1 MNADLPTDE
10 QLMEAIRDL
19 WETADPPP
27 ADLADGVLAALAA
40 ADLELEY
47 ELLSLIETSG
57 LPSGVRGATDSSA
70 TETDG
75 PWTLEYSSET
85 CHLLVRVSTVDGVR
99 RIDGW
104 VVPSVPMT
112 VTLSPVGD
120 AGRVVAQDTSV
131 DGNGR
136 FDFTD
141 PGTGQAR
148 LSFTPADA
156 DDPAAPRPFATP
168 PFLI

>member
-1 MNADLPTDE
+1 MNAETPTDA
-10 QLMEAIRDL
+10 QLMDAIRDL
-19 WETADPPP
+19 WEAADPPP
-27 ADLADGVLAALAA
+27 PDLADGVLAALAA

-47 ELLSLIETSG
+47 ELMTLIETNG
-57 LPSGVRGATDSSA
+57 LPRVRGTQH
-70 TETDG
+70 TTTDG
-75 PWTLEYSSET
+75 PWTLEYSSDT

-104 VVPSVPMT
+104 VVPAVPMS
-112 VTLSPVGD
+112 VALAPAGAGGD
-120 AGRVVAQDTSV
+120 VVAQEARV

-136 FDFTD
+136 FEFAA

-148 LSFTPADA
+148 LSFTPDVTGDA
-156 DDPAAPRPFATP
+156 DAPRPFATP

>member
-1 MNADLPTDE
+1 MNAETPTDA

-19 WETADPPP
+19 WEAADPPP
-27 ADLADGVLAALAA
+27 PDLADGVLAALAA

-47 ELLSLIETSG
+47 ELMTLIEASG
-57 LPSGVRGATDSSA
+57 LPSGVRGASDPTPG
-70 TETDG
+70 TDG
-75 PWTLEYSSET
+75 PWTLEYSSDT

-104 VVPSVPMT
+104 VVPAVSM
-112 VTLSPVGD
+112 
-120 AGRVVAQDTSV
+120 VVALAPAGSGSDVVTQEGQV

-136 FDFTD
+136 FEFAA
-141 PGTGQAR
+141 PGAGQAR
-148 LSFTPADA
+148 LSFTPRDTG
-156 DDPAAPRPFATP
+156 DPDAPRPFATP

>member
-1 MNADLPTDE
+1 MNAEMPTDA

-19 WETADPPP
+19 WEAADPPP
-27 ADLADGVLAALAA
+27 PDLADGVLAALAA

-47 ELLSLIETSG
+47 ELMTLIEASG
-57 LPSGVRGATDSSA
+57 LPAGVRGSQDT
-70 TETDG
+70 TTDG
-75 PWTLEYSSET
+75 PWTLEYSSDT

-99 RIDGW
+99 RLDGW
-104 VVPSVPMT
+104 VVPAVPMT
-112 VTLSPVGD
+112 VALAPAGAGGD
-120 AGRVVAQDTSV
+120 VVTQEGRV

-136 FDFTD
+136 FEFAA

-148 LSFTPADA
+148 LSFTPDDTGDA
-156 DDPAAPRPFATP
+156 DAPRPFATP